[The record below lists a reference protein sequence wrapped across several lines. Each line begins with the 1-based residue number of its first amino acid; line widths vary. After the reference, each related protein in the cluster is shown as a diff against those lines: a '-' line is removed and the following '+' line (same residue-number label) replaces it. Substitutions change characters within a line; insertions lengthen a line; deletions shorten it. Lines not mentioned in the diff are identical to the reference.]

1 MCVHKKNNMDT
12 DSVESED
19 MALEESSNDE
29 SNQLDAEIDQLG
41 VSRKFRDR
49 RRNSSPYKTK
59 NCDGGRRRNS
69 WSWGQ
74 DLRRRPPSQFL
85 APGVGFLFL

>member
-1 MCVHKKNNMDT
+1 MDT

-29 SNQLDAEIDQLG
+29 SNELDAEIDQLG

-49 RRNSSPYKTK
+49 RRNSWPQVWDFFFCRCGS
-59 NCDGGRRRNS
+59 
-69 WSWGQ
+69 
-74 DLRRRPPSQFL
+74 
-85 APGVGFLFL
+85 V